1 MARRCSGITALLV
14 SSQRPLFK
22 ALQLLP
28 LSINDGWLVV
38 VVVVIKFDVK
48 KLLKKLI

>member
-22 ALQLLP
+22 ALQLLS
-28 LSINDGWLVV
+28 LSINDGWLV